1 MDAERLRDLLRRWVE
16 SADAGELDGVDL
28 GLLAESEDAIGEED
42 NSPNGRDPSIP
53 F

>member
-16 SADAGELDGVDL
+16 SADAGDLDGVDL
-28 GLLAESEDAIGEED
+28 GLLAESEDAIED
-42 NSPNGRDPSIP
+42 DNPPNERDPSIP